1 MKDDENIW
9 SLTKSSYSFNVRVT
23 APIYDA
29 LLRILETG
37 AYLNLSEYVNY
48 LIRKDLEEK
57 GIQLRMIKV
66 SVKKDEKKEPSEQ
79 KLLLDTVVV
88 STRIPIPLK
97 EVLDQVLDS
106 GLYFQASDYLR
117 DIIRKDL
124 EARDNINI

>member
-1 MKDDENIW
+1 MNDEKGAW

-37 AYLNLSEYVNY
+37 AYLNLSEYANY
-48 LIRKDLEEK
+48 LIRRDLEEK
-57 GIQLRMIKV
+57 GIQLKKIKINN
-66 SVKKDEKKEPSEQ
+66 KKEEKGASSKQP
-79 KLLLDTVVV
+79 LLETVVV
-88 STRIPIPLK
+88 STRIPNPLK

-124 EARDNINI
+124 EERGSINI